1 MAIKQIILAED
12 DENLGLLLMTYLSSK
27 GFVVLLAKTGNQAL
41 ALYRENKSNLGA
53 LLLDV
58 MMPEKDGYSVA
69 QEVRLTDQSTPIIF
83 ITAKGLNEDK
93 LRGFDIGAD
102 DYLTKPFSMDEL
114 LARLNAVMRRSS
126 TEANS
131 SNKIT
136 LGKFEYEPN
145 ESKLIYEGSIRK
157 LTTKENA
164 LLRLLV
170 ENRNQVMDRQET
182 LRAIWGDDNYFNG
195 RSMDVYIAKLRKLLS
210 QDKTIEILNIHG
222 VGFKLIIR

>member
-1 MAIKQIILAED
+1 MQSVASRA
-12 DENLGLLLMTYLSSK
+12 N
-27 GFVVLLAKTGNQAL
+27 L
-41 ALYRENKSNLGA
+41 ALLSLVEAIGENKSSLGA

-69 QEVRLTDQSTPIIF
+69 QEVRLTDQSIPIIF

-102 DYLTKPFSMDEL
+102 DYITKPFSMDEL
-114 LARLNAVMRRSS
+114 LARLNAVIRRSS
-126 TEANS
+126 TEATN
-131 SNKIT
+131 SNKMA

>member
-69 QEVRLTDQSTPIIF
+69 QEVRLTDQSIPIIF

-136 LGKFEYEPN
+136 LGMFEYEPKGQFEN
-145 ESKLIYEGSIRK
+145 LQPRK
-157 LTTKENA
+157 M
-164 LLRLLV
+164 RYC
-170 ENRNQVMDRQET
+170 
-182 LRAIWGDDNYFNG
+182 GY
-195 RSMDVYIAKLRKLLS
+195 
-210 QDKTIEILNIHG
+210 
-222 VGFKLIIR
+222 